1 MVYGSYEQVANL
13 GAVVTLFKAVGY
25 CGFWWSINQIDYNFH
40 HWAWYMGHT
49 SKWQIWV
56 QWWHFSRLL
65 VTVDLDGHTSQWQF
79 KVLQYRC
86 YHNTVMTHLEGNTGI
101 GLKVRL
107 KSLFLF
113 TLCLHSNFYTASS
126 KCPFFLWQCPAMGTF
141 PGTLNSFTKMPG
153 KRLYLILS
161 PAKGWK

>member
-1 MVYGSYEQVANL
+1 MYQQNWLGFSSLSLVYGSYEQVANL

-25 CGFWWSINQIDYNFH
+25 CGFWWSINQIDYNFQ
-40 HWAWYMGHT
+40 HWASYRGHT
-49 SKWQIWV
+49 SK
-56 QWWHFSRLL
+56 
-65 VTVDLDGHTSQWQF
+65 WQF

-86 YHNTVMTHLEGNTGI
+86 YHNTVMTHLEGNTDV

-107 KSLFLF
+107 KGLFLF
-113 TLCLHSNFYTASS
+113 TLWLHSNFYTASS

-141 PGTLNSFTKMPG
+141 PGTLNSFTKPPG

-161 PAKGWK
+161 PAKGWT

>member
-25 CGFWWSINQIDYNFH
+25 CGFWWSFNQIDCNFQ
-40 HWAWYMGHT
+40 HWASYRGQP
-49 SKWQIWV
+49 SK
-56 QWWHFSRLL
+56 
-65 VTVDLDGHTSQWQF
+65 WQF

-86 YHNTVMTHLEGNTGI
+86 YHNTVMTHLEGNTDI

-107 KSLFLF
+107 KVLFLF

-126 KCPFFLWQCPAMGTF
+126 KGRVTLTNRMNFRKSSKRLLTPPLSFSESYIALFATKLWQKCVCSYGGTF
-141 PGTLNSFTKMPG
+141 VYFM
-153 KRLYLILS
+153 ILF
-161 PAKGWK
+161 PMRCM